1 MLNPLSIL
9 QLTSSESGT
18 RMSIDTYRRWNFY
31 QRRCLPTITR
41 FRSWLTSKCCTARS
55 NMAISHANGES
66 SCAPK
71 LHMGRLPVP
80 LRRMSTSS
88 FFLAR
93 TDDAA
98 AVRQVLLQP
107 SQFPHLGEYR
117 DDKFFIDLVTGC
129 WCVVALHG
137 YDLNILALYILDPVC
152 ESIAKVHIS
161 VLPESWGASGL
172 GMSRQFVDWT
182 WQNTKF
188 RKLIGH
194 IDQGNRLAVKF
205 AERCGM
211 REVGHIP
218 MGLEKNGTKRD
229 LVVMELNK

>member
-1 MLNPLSIL
+1 
-9 QLTSSESGT
+9 
-18 RMSIDTYRRWNFY
+18 
-31 QRRCLPTITR
+31 
-41 FRSWLTSKCCTARS
+41 
-55 NMAISHANGES
+55 
-66 SCAPK
+66 
-71 LHMGRLPVP
+71 MGRLPVP
-80 LRRMSTSS
+80 LRRTSTDA

-98 AVRQVLLQP
+98 AVREVLLQP
-107 SQFPHLGEYR
+107 SQFPQLGRYR
-117 DDKFFIDLVTGC
+117 DDKFFTDLVTNC

-137 YDLNILALYILDPVC
+137 TDLRILALYILDPVC

-161 VLPESWGASGL
+161 ILPESWGRSGL
-172 GMSRQFVDWT
+172 NMSQQFVEWT
-182 WQNTKF
+182 WQKTKF

-211 REVGHIP
+211 RQVGFSP

-229 LVVMELNK
+229 LVVMELDK

>member
-1 MLNPLSIL
+1 
-9 QLTSSESGT
+9 
-18 RMSIDTYRRWNFY
+18 
-31 QRRCLPTITR
+31 
-41 FRSWLTSKCCTARS
+41 
-55 NMAISHANGES
+55 
-66 SCAPK
+66 
-71 LHMGRLPVP
+71 
-80 LRRMSTSS
+80 LRRISTEE
-88 FFLAR
+88 FLLAR
-93 TDDAA
+93 TDDYA
-98 AVRQVLLQP
+98 AVREVLLQP
-107 SQFPHLGEYR
+107 SQFPQLGQYR
-117 DDKFFIDLVTGC
+117 DDKFFRDLVTTC
-129 WCVVALHG
+129 WCVVAIHES
-137 YDLNILALYILDPVC
+137 DLRILALYLLDPVC

-161 VLPESWGASGL
+161 ILPESWGANGL
-172 GMSRQFVDWT
+172 RISKQFVDWT